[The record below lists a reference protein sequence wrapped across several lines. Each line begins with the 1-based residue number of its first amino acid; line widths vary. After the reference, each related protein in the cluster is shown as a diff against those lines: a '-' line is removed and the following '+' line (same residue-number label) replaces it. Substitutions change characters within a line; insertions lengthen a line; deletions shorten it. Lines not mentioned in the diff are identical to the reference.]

1 MSNSNSYH
9 ETRARF
15 FRKAGPVNTRDVLES
30 IARRADELSID
41 RVLIPTC
48 SGKTAMEALE
58 VLPPDFH
65 IVAVTHVTGF
75 QKPDHQELDSGVRKD
90 LESKGVT
97 VFTGQHAFGG
107 VGRAVRNKMATYQ
120 VDEIIANTL
129 RVFGHGTK
137 VAVELALMAADAG
150 LIRTESDIVS
160 AGGTMSG
167 IDTALVL
174 RPANSFHFFD
184 LKVRE
189 VICKPAAF

>member
-1 MSNSNSYH
+1 MNDSGTYL
-9 ETRARF
+9 ETPVRF
-15 FRKAGPVNTRDVLES
+15 FRKAGPRNTREVLDA
-30 IARRADELSID
+30 IARRAGELSIT

-48 SGKTAMEALE
+48 SGETALNALD
-58 VLPPDFH
+58 VLPPGFN
-65 IVAVTHVTGF
+65 IIAVTHVTGF
-75 QKPDHQELDSGVRKD
+75 KEPDHQELPPAVRKD

-120 VDEIIANTL
+120 VDEIMANTL

-150 LIRTESDIVS
+150 LVRTDSDIIS
-160 AGGTMSG
+160 AGGSAKG

-189 VICKPAAF
+189 VICKPLVF

>member
-1 MSNSNSYH
+1 MSETDSY
-9 ETRARF
+9 TDKQFRL
-15 FRKAGPVNTRDVLES
+15 FRKAGPRNTGDVLECM
-30 IARRADELSID
+30 ARRALELEID

-48 SGKTAMEALE
+48 SGRTVLEALE
-58 VLPPDFH
+58 VLPPELQV
-65 IVAVTHVTGF
+65 VAVTHVTGF
-75 QKPDHQELDSGVRKD
+75 KRPDHQELDPGVRRD
-90 LESKGVT
+90 LESRGVT

-129 RVFGHGTK
+129 RTFGHGTK

-150 LIRTESDIVS
+150 LVRTDTDVVS
-160 AGGTMSG
+160 AGGTGVG

>member
-1 MSNSNSYH
+1 MNESESYR
-9 ETRARF
+9 ETQVRF
-15 FRKAGPVNTRDVLES
+15 FRKAGPRNTRDVLES
-30 IARRADELSID
+30 IARRAGELSID

-48 SGKTAMEALE
+48 SGRTVLDALE
-58 VLPPDFH
+58 VLPPGFH

-75 QKPDHQELDSGVRKD
+75 EEPDKQELTPEVRKD
-90 LESKGVT
+90 LESKGVA

-150 LIRTESDIVS
+150 LIRTDSDVVS
-160 AGGTMSG
+160 AGGTTKG
-167 IDTALVL
+167 IDTALIL

-189 VICKPAAF
+189 VICKPEVF

>member
-1 MSNSNSYH
+1 MSKPASYH
-9 ETRARF
+9 ETQVRF
-15 FRKAGPVNTRDVLES
+15 FRKAGPKNTRHVLES
-30 IARRADELSID
+30 IARRAGELSID

-48 SGKTAMEALE
+48 SGKTALEALD
-58 VLPPDFH
+58 VLPPGIH
-65 IVAVTHVTGF
+65 IVALSHVTGF
-75 QKPDHQELDSGVRKD
+75 QKPDHQELAPEVRKD

-129 RVFGHGTK
+129 RIFGHGTK

-150 LIRTESDIVS
+150 LIRTDGDVIS
-160 AGGTMSG
+160 AGGSTAG

-174 RPANSFHFFD
+174 RPANSFQFFD

-189 VICKPAAF
+189 VICKPAVF